1 MLQERLKFGPLGWNV
16 QYQFSLPD
24 FVISVR
30 QLQMFLNE
38 FQDDVPLKVSSPCC
52 CLPQGQALHACL
64 ACYMHH
70 MLHHLAWLQQYQGEA
85 QEVCSSSCALQGIHK
100 SLELASSKHD
110 VTTAYIIVG
119 SLLLSFSAVPV

>member
-1 MLQERLKFGPLGWNV
+1 MCGDLQERLKFGPLGWNV

-52 CLPQGQALHACL
+52 FPMNTLLMTDPWKLCVSFHSIADYKILGHELWPALE
-64 ACYMHH
+64 YQ
-70 MLHHLAWLQQYQGEA
+70 LH
-85 QEVCSSSCALQGIHK
+85 
-100 SLELASSKHD
+100 
-110 VTTAYIIVG
+110 T
-119 SLLLSFSAVPV
+119 